1 MDKQITLKE
10 AVDMIKDGSVIMV
23 GGFLACGTPE
33 KLIDAL
39 VSKGVK
45 DLTLICNDTGFPD
58 RGAGKMVVSKQ
69 FKTIYASH
77 IGTNRETGRQMMAGE
92 TEVHLIPQGTL
103 AEQIRAA
110 GYGLGGFLTS
120 TGVGT
125 EVEKGKQVLEVDGK
139 TYLLEKPMKADFAL
153 IYADVADTK
162 GNLVYHG
169 STRNFN
175 PMMAAA
181 ADVTIVEAR
190 KVVPVGEIDPND
202 VVVPGAFVDYIV
214 EEKVS

>member
-1 MDKQITLKE
+1 MDKRITLKE

-23 GGFLACGTPE
+23 GGFLACGTPD

-45 DLTLICNDTGFPD
+45 DLTLICNDTGTPE
-58 RGAGKMVVSKQ
+58 RGVGKLVVTKQ
-69 FKTIYASH
+69 FKTIYATH
-77 IGTNRETGRQMMAGE
+77 IGTNKETGRQMMAGE
-92 TEVHLIPQGTL
+92 TEVHLVPQGTL

-110 GYGLGGFLTS
+110 GYGLGGFLTA

-153 IYADVADTK
+153 VYADVADTK
-162 GNLVYHG
+162 GNLVYRG

-190 KVVPVGEIDPND
+190 KVVPVGEIDAND
-202 VVVPGAFVDYIV
+202 VVVPSAFVNYIV
-214 EEKVS
+214 EEGA

>member
-1 MDKQITLKE
+1 MDKRITLKE

-23 GGFLACGTPE
+23 GGFLACGTPD

-45 DLTLICNDTGFPD
+45 DLTLICNDTGTPE
-58 RGAGKMVVSKQ
+58 RGVGKLVVTKQ
-69 FKTIYASH
+69 FKTIYATH
-77 IGTNRETGRQMMAGE
+77 IGTNKETGRQMMAGE
-92 TEVHLIPQGTL
+92 TEVHLIPQGTM

-110 GYGLGGFLTS
+110 GYGLGGFLTA

-139 TYLLEKPMKADFAL
+139 TYLLEKPLKADFAL

-162 GNLVYHG
+162 GNLKYRG

-175 PMMAAA
+175 PVMAAA

-190 KVVPVGEIDPND
+190 KVVPVGEIDAND
-202 VVVPGAFVDYIV
+202 VVVPGAFVNYIV
-214 EEKVS
+214 EEK

>member
-1 MDKQITLKE
+1 MDKRITLKE

-23 GGFLACGTPE
+23 GGFLACGTPD

-45 DLTLICNDTGFPD
+45 DLTLICNDTGTPE
-58 RGAGKMVVSKQ
+58 RGVGKLVATKQ
-69 FKTIYASH
+69 FKTIYATH
-77 IGTNRETGRQMMAGE
+77 IGTNKETGRQMMAGE
-92 TEVHLIPQGTL
+92 TEVHLIPQGTM

-110 GYGLGGFLTS
+110 GYGLGGFLTA

-139 TYLLEKPMKADFAL
+139 TYLLEKPLKADFAL

-162 GNLVYHG
+162 GNLKYRG

-175 PMMAAA
+175 PVMAAA

-190 KVVPVGEIDPND
+190 KVVPVGEIDAND
-202 VVVPGAFVDYIV
+202 VVVPGAFVNYIV
-214 EEKVS
+214 EEK

>member
-1 MDKQITLKE
+1 MDKRITLKE

-23 GGFLACGTPE
+23 GGFLACGTPD

-45 DLTLICNDTGFPD
+45 DLTLICNDTGTPE
-58 RGAGKMVVSKQ
+58 RGVGKLVVTKQ
-69 FKTIYASH
+69 FKTIYATH
-77 IGTNRETGRQMMAGE
+77 IGTNKETGRQMMAGE
-92 TEVHLIPQGTL
+92 TEVHLVPQGTL

-110 GYGLGGFLTS
+110 GYGLGGVLTA

-153 IYADVADTK
+153 VYADVADTK
-162 GNLVYHG
+162 GNLVYRG

-190 KVVPVGEIDPND
+190 KVVPVGEIDAND
-202 VVVPGAFVDYIV
+202 VVVPGAFVNYIV
-214 EEKVS
+214 EEGA

>member
-1 MDKQITLKE
+1 MDKRITLKE

-23 GGFLACGTPE
+23 GGFLACGTPD

-45 DLTLICNDTGFPD
+45 DLTLICNDTGTPE
-58 RGAGKMVVSKQ
+58 RGVGKLVVTKQ
-69 FKTIYASH
+69 FKTIYATH
-77 IGTNRETGRQMMAGE
+77 IGTNKETGRQMMAGE
-92 TEVHLIPQGTL
+92 TEVHLVPQGTL

-110 GYGLGGFLTS
+110 GYGLGGVLTA

-153 IYADVADTK
+153 VYADVADTK
-162 GNLVYHG
+162 GNLVYRG

-190 KVVPVGEIDPND
+190 KVVPVGEIDAND
-202 VVVPGAFVDYIV
+202 VVVPSAFVNYIV
-214 EEKVS
+214 EEGA

>member
-1 MDKQITLKE
+1 MDKRITLKE

-23 GGFLACGTPE
+23 GGFLACGTPD

-45 DLTLICNDTGFPD
+45 DLTLICNDTGTPE
-58 RGAGKMVVSKQ
+58 RGVGKLVVTKQ
-69 FKTIYASH
+69 FKTIYATH
-77 IGTNRETGRQMMAGE
+77 IGTNKETGRQMMAGE
-92 TEVHLIPQGTL
+92 TEVHLVPQGTL

-110 GYGLGGFLTS
+110 GYGLGGFLTA

-153 IYADVADTK
+153 VYADLADTK
-162 GNLVYHG
+162 GNLVYRG

-190 KVVPVGEIDPND
+190 KVVPVGEIDAND
-202 VVVPGAFVDYIV
+202 VVVPGAFVNYIV
-214 EEKVS
+214 EEGA

>member
-1 MDKQITLKE
+1 MDKRITLKE

-23 GGFLACGTPE
+23 GGFLACGTPD

-45 DLTLICNDTGFPD
+45 DLTLICNDTGTPE
-58 RGAGKMVVSKQ
+58 RGVGKLVATKQ
-69 FKTIYASH
+69 FKTIYATH
-77 IGTNRETGRQMMAGE
+77 IGTNKETGRQMMAGE

-110 GYGLGGFLTS
+110 GYGLGGFLTA

-139 TYLLEKPMKADFAL
+139 TYLLEKPLKADFAL

-162 GNLVYHG
+162 GNLKYRG

-175 PMMAAA
+175 PVMAAA

-190 KVVPVGEIDPND
+190 KVVPVGEIDAND
-202 VVVPGAFVDYIV
+202 VVVPGAFVNYIV
-214 EEKVS
+214 EEK

>member
-1 MDKQITLKE
+1 MDKRITLKE

-23 GGFLACGTPE
+23 GGFLACGTPD

-45 DLTLICNDTGFPD
+45 DLTLICNDTGTPE
-58 RGAGKMVVSKQ
+58 RGVGKLVVTKQ
-69 FKTIYASH
+69 FKTIYATH
-77 IGTNRETGRQMMAGE
+77 IGTNKETGRQMMAGE
-92 TEVHLIPQGTL
+92 TEVHLVPQGTL

-110 GYGLGGFLTS
+110 GYGLGGFLTA

-153 IYADVADTK
+153 VYADVADTK
-162 GNLVYHG
+162 GNLVYRG

-190 KVVPVGEIDPND
+190 KVVPVGEIDAND
-202 VVVPGAFVDYIV
+202 VVVPGAFVNYIV
-214 EEKVS
+214 EEGA

>member
-1 MDKQITLKE
+1 MDKRITLKE

-23 GGFLACGTPE
+23 GGFLACGTPD

-45 DLTLICNDTGFPD
+45 DLTLICNDTGTPE
-58 RGAGKMVVSKQ
+58 RGVGKLVATKQ
-69 FKTIYASH
+69 FKTIYATH
-77 IGTNRETGRQMMAGE
+77 IGTHKETRRQMMAGE
-92 TEVHLIPQGTL
+92 TEVHLIPQGTM

-110 GYGLGGFLTS
+110 GYGLGGFLTA

-139 TYLLEKPMKADFAL
+139 TYLLEKPLKADFAL

-162 GNLVYHG
+162 GNLKYRG

-175 PMMAAA
+175 PVMAAA

-190 KVVPVGEIDPND
+190 KVVPVGEIDAND
-202 VVVPGAFVDYIV
+202 VVVPGAFVNYIV
-214 EEKVS
+214 EEK